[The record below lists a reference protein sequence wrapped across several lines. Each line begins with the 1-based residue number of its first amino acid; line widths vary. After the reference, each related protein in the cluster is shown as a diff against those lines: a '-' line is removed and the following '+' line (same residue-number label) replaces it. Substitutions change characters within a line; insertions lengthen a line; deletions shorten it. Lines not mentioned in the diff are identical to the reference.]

1 MPPDETGDR
10 ARLVGTNHVAMEVGD
25 VEAALEFYRGLFA
38 FELRGRL
45 EGKAFVDM
53 GDQFVALVET
63 DGAEERDAL
72 DRDAGERVALDPDT
86 RDRRNADD
94 ARHVGFVVDD
104 ADLVAS
110 RLEALHVERLD
121 TSGLDFHDP
130 WGNRIQVVEYGAVQF
145 TKTAHILK
153 GMGLGTLEKTDS
165 ALEELAEKG
174 MVPTASDDR
183 STDGDP

>member
-1 MPPDETGDR
+1 
-10 ARLVGTNHVAMEVGD
+10 
-25 VEAALEFYRGLFA
+25 
-38 FELRGRL
+38 
-45 EGKAFVDM
+45 M

-63 DGAEERDAL
+63 DGAEERDAQ
-72 DRDAGERVALDPDT
+72 DRDARDRDARDRDT

-104 ADLVAS
+104 ADLVSS
-110 RLEALHVERLD
+110 RLEALDVERLD

-130 WGNRIQVVEYGAVQF
+130 WGNRIQVVEYGEVQF
-145 TKTAHILK
+145 TKTADVLE
-153 GMGLGTLEKTDS
+153 GMGLGSLEKTDS

-174 MVPTASDDR
+174 MGPPASDDR